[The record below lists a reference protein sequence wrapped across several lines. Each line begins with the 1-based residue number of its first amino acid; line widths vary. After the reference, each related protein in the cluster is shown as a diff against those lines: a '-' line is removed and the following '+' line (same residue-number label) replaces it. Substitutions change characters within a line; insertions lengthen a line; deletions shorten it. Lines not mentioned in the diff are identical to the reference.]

1 MLECPHPLPDKEIGS
16 SPKGNHP
23 TQNDRPISPQRKSWI
38 YKRKI
43 MCRSIF
49 FLEARTEIW
58 WNTTLYANFIDFVK
72 AFDSVYCPA
81 LWKILMH
88 YGIPNKIISI
98 IQMLYKDFH
107 AKVIC
112 GTELSYSFPIQT
124 GVRQGCLLSSLL
136 FNVWIDWLMKATNR
150 QANRRISWTF
160 QKSLEDLDF
169 ADDIALLAQ
178 RHTS

>member
-124 GVRQGCLLSSLL
+124 GVRQGCLLSPLL

-150 QANRRISWTF
+150 QANRGISWTF
-160 QKSLEDLDF
+160 QQSLEDLNF